1 MTKATIIAVANSKGG
16 VGKTTTTGCLAE
28 HWHRA
33 GRRVVCF
40 DTDRNQNLSQW
51 LERAKFGVPCTPLDE
66 EEIVERVLEAAT
78 EADVVLIDVAGS
90 LARGLLY
97 AISSASF
104 TLIPCKPDR
113 KDVTEVARTQ
123 DTLRSAERM
132 LRRPIPHA
140 ALLTEVHRRAEVTR
154 KSRAQLATLEIPV
167 LTADL
172 PSRQAYRE
180 MSYTGAPLA
189 YPMIR
194 DDIAAVA
201 AEIDTL
207 TRG

>member
-1 MTKATIIAVANSKGG
+1 MSKATIIAVANSKGG

-40 DTDRNQNLSQW
+40 DTDRNQNLSTW
-51 LERAKFGVPCTPLDE
+51 LDRAKFGVTCTPLDE

-78 EADVVLIDVAGS
+78 DADVVLIDVAGS

-97 AISSASF
+97 AISSANF

-140 ALLTEVHRRAEVTR
+140 ALLTEVHRRAEVTK